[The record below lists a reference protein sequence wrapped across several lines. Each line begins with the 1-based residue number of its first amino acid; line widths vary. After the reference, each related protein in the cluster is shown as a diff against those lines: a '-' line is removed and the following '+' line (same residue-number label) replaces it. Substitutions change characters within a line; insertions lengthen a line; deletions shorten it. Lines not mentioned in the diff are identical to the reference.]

1 MVHIFMKSYYLLFNY
16 VIMKKLVVIAAIGI
30 AIKIF
35 IDSDKG
41 KELVHRIQDWIEGIN
56 ENVNDFFEQ
65 IADKIENAATDVDDA
80 LPGKY

>member
-1 MVHIFMKSYYLLFNY
+1 MVLLNE

-41 KELVHRIQDWIEGIN
+41 KELVRRIQDWIEGIN
-56 ENVNDFFEQ
+56 ENVNDLFEQ
-65 IADKIENAATDVDDA
+65 VTDKIENVASDVDRS
-80 LPGKY
+80 LPGKD